1 MPTVEEQSQQQMTNA
16 WMAKVDA
23 MWEAM
28 QVDVKREQ
36 EYTDGWK
43 ALALRQAE
51 ANQQIVNRL
60 AQGAATISERI
71 QSDGASES
79 ARANAAASAWQ
90 NLVLAGALTNPAEL
104 SETAIGAKVATEVR
118 SVAKEAIDAAVAAVP
133 GTSAPSQGT
142 TGVAQG
148 AIQTADAVATGAMVT
163 QLAAMNNAMMAQMA
177 KLAEA
182 MNVLTLK
189 VAALEVAPK
198 PAG

>member
-36 EYTDGWK
+36 EYPDGWK

-79 ARANAAASAWQ
+79 ARSNAAASAWQ